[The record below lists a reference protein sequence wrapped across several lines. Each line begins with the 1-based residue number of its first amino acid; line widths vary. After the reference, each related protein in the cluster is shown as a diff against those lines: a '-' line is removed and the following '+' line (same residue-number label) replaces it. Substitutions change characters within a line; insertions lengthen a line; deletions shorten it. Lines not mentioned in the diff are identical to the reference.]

1 MLQQQRQ
8 SRFCVLLALWAAA
21 GASVSLAFSAPP
33 VALTRRSQSQSLPM
47 SFAATISDET
57 SDLLGSKTIHKEN
70 YDIVNVDLDDG
81 RDYPIYIGTGY
92 DDEEGTSFY
101 TLDWIHLESSCTIDL
116 PLMIRFL
123 TSFDSRTFASV
134 SRQGKQGPHC
144 YQRSH
149 RPTLFR
155 KICRALARGR

>member
-8 SRFCVLLALWAAA
+8 SSFCVLLALWAVA

-33 VALTRRSQSQSLPM
+33 VALTRRSQSQSQPM
-47 SFAATISDET
+47 SFGATISDET

-92 DDEEGTSFY
+92 DDEEGT
-101 TLDWIHLESSCTIDL
+101 
-116 PLMIRFL
+116 
-123 TSFDSRTFASV
+123 TFS
-134 SRQGKQGPHC
+134 
-144 YQRSH
+144 
-149 RPTLFR
+149 LL
-155 KICRALARGR
+155 IELI

>member
-8 SRFCVLLALWAAA
+8 SSFCVLLALWAVT
-21 GASVSLAFSAPP
+21 GASVTLAFFVPP
-33 VALTRRSQSQSLPM
+33 VALTRRSQPQPM

-92 DDEEGTSFY
+92 DDEEGTSFF
-101 TLDWIHLESSCTIDL
+101 TLIGSRLVAPRQKVVQRYTIDL
-116 PLMIRFL
+116 HVMIRFL
-123 TSFDSRTFASV
+123 TS
-134 SRQGKQGPHC
+134 
-144 YQRSH
+144 
-149 RPTLFR
+149 
-155 KICRALARGR
+155 